1 MTHVN
6 SLIALA
12 LLAMIGC
19 SDASTDGPQQSGPAA
34 GASASGA
41 AGTSAGSAGAAA
53 AGAGATTAGGATSVA
68 GAPTSGGNAAGGNAA
83 GGSAAG
89 GNAGSSAAAG
99 GGAGAA
105 SSGLDAP
112 DNASALQAFLDAKQ
126 YSGWAKE
133 AAFHASSGPHGDAV
147 RVYYSPK
154 AVAALK
160 GGADTLPAGAATVKE
175 LTSGGSLYGWAVWVK
190 VQDATDNGKGFYWYE
205 IIHQGGG
212 NNSIYGNALGSDDC
226 VGCHVAGKDYNLS
239 TLPFQ

>member
-41 AGTSAGSAGAAA
+41 AGASASGASAGSAGAGV
-53 AGAGATTAGGATSVA
+53 AGAGAATAGGAMSVA
-68 GAPTSGGNAAGGNAA
+68 GAPTS

-133 AAFHASSGPHGDAV
+133 AAFHGSSGPHGDAV

-160 GGADTLPAGAATVKE
+160 GGAASLPAGAATVKE

-212 NNSIYGNALGSDDC
+212 NNSIYGDALGSDDC